1 MRKAFL
7 ACLLLVL
14 CPLFYAASLC
24 AQETLTNDSVIK
36 LLKAGLSEELIV
48 TTINSSPGDY
58 DTSVNALIALKKAG
72 AGDKVVSAMILKASG
87 ATPAPAATAPAAAT
101 AAGTADIPAP
111 ITLAPGTLP
120 AGVDSVGVYFLEKA
134 GNHWQEVPAEVVNF
148 KKEGSLK
155 HLASAGVLK
164 GEMTGLVGGN
174 RSSLLLKMPA
184 KFILYVPE
192 GRAPGEYQLI
202 HLHSNAD
209 SREFKAANGGIVKD
223 AGGAL
228 RDVLDYT
235 PKKIAPRVYLIEMN
249 EEFDR
254 GEYGFLPPSD
264 TALGDTIPTATKLY
278 SFSLTH

>member
-1 MRKAFL
+1 MRNALL
-7 ACLLLVL
+7 ACLVLLL
-14 CPLFYAASLC
+14 CPVLF
-24 AQETLTNDSVIK
+24 AQETLTNDGIIK
-36 LLKAGLSEELIV
+36 LLKAGLSEELIA
-48 TTINSSPGDY
+48 TTINSSPGQY

-72 AGDKVVSAMILKASG
+72 AGDKVLSAMILKASG
-87 ATPAPAATAPAAAT
+87 AAAAPATTAAATTT
-101 AAGTADIPAP
+101 AAGTADVPAP

-120 AGVDSVGVYFLEKA
+120 AGVDSVGVYFLEKG

-209 SREFKAANGGIVKD
+209 SREFRAANGGIVKD

-254 GEYGFLPPSD
+254 GEYGFLPPSE
-264 TALGDTIPTATKLY
+264 TAIGDNIPTATKLY

>member
-7 ACLLLVL
+7 ACLLLLL
-14 CPLFYAASLC
+14 CPALF

-36 LLKAGLSEELIV
+36 LLKAGLSEELVV
-48 TTINSSPGDY
+48 TTINSSPGEY

-72 AGDKVVSAMILKASG
+72 AGDKVLSAMILKASG
-87 ATPAPAATAPAAAT
+87 ATPAPAPSAATTT
-101 AAGTADIPAP
+101 AAGTADVPPP
-111 ITLAPGTLP
+111 ITLAPGALP
-120 AGVDSVGVYFLEKA
+120 AGVDSVGVYFLEKG

-174 RSSLLLKMPA
+174 RSPLLLKLPA

-202 HLHSNAD
+202 HLHANAD
-209 SREFKAANGGIVKD
+209 SREFRAANGGIVKD

-249 EEFDR
+249 EEYDR

-264 TALGDTIPTATKLY
+264 TAVGDNIPTATKLY